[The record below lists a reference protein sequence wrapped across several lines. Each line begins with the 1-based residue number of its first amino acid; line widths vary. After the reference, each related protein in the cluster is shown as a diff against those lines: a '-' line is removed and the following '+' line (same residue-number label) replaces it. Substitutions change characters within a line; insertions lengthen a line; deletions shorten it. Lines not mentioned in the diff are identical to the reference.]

1 MICAVVS
8 RVLGWLQWSPGR
20 NSAARR
26 RRLVARCEVAARNPF
41 RAGRLPDVVRNG
53 AQRQIDD
60 AARLMFGAE
69 ACTRLPWNIN
79 TDPGLP
85 VGATMPPSLTRPRHG
100 LVRREPVK
108 KIALEEHFTTPTLL
122 RYSHE
127 GGSIIAPDQMAFI
140 AKAILDLD
148 KARIE
153 EMDRYGI
160 DTSILSAT
168 TPGVQGV
175 PDAQTAVRVAKETND
190 YLAAAVQRHPKRLMG
205 FADLPMQAPK
215 EAAGELERA
224 VKQLGFKGALLNGA
238 TNGEYYDHEKFWPV
252 WERAEALQVPIYL
265 HPANAPET
273 NAAMMGP
280 RACGRIVGVDPGN
293 GDSYFAPDSRG
304 EYSNASQRRP

>member
-1 MICAVVS
+1 
-8 RVLGWLQWSPGR
+8 
-20 NSAARR
+20 
-26 RRLVARCEVAARNPF
+26 
-41 RAGRLPDVVRNG
+41 
-53 AQRQIDD
+53 
-60 AARLMFGAE
+60 
-69 ACTRLPWNIN
+69 
-79 TDPGLP
+79 
-85 VGATMPPSLTRPRHG
+85 MPPSLTRPRHG

-190 YLAAAVQRHPKRLMG
+190 YLAAAVQSHPKTSRN
-205 FADLPMQAPK
+205 
-215 EAAGELERA
+215 ER
-224 VKQLGFKGALLNGA
+224 F
-238 TNGEYYDHEKFWPV
+238 T
-252 WERAEALQVPIYL
+252 
-265 HPANAPET
+265 
-273 NAAMMGP
+273 
-280 RACGRIVGVDPGN
+280 
-293 GDSYFAPDSRG
+293 SSSR
-304 EYSNASQRRP
+304 QPQ